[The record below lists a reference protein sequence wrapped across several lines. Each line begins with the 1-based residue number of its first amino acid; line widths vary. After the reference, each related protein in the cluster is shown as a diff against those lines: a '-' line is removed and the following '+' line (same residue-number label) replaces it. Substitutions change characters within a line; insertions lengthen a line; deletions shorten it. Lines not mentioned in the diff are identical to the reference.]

1 MRPKY
6 RRGDVLRSKVTGR
19 EIGIRKAGNGNYE
32 YIDLLS
38 KRIFITDYA
47 TLERCVK
54 EKEYEEI

>member
-1 MRPKY
+1 MRPRY

-54 EKEYEEI
+54 EKEDEQS